1 MFNYNSQII
10 IIQKEQQQQ
19 QQQKQKCKLY
29 NNFKIRIAN
38 QTAL

>member
-19 QQQKQKCKLY
+19 QKQNCKLY